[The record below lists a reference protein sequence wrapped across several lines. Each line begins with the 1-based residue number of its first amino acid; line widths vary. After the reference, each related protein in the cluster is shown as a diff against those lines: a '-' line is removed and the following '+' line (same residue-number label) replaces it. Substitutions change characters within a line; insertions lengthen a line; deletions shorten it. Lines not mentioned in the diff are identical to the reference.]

1 MIDFIK
7 SFAYAFRGIFKAVK
21 EERNMRIHICV
32 AAFVIFFSFVCS
44 IEPYEWIAVI
54 LCIGSVISA
63 EAKNSAIE
71 TALDRIGTEQNE
83 LTKKSKDAAA
93 GAVLVSAIASAVIG
107 GIIFFSKEKISTAYE
122 FFSTNIWAFIIF
134 VIAVIL
140 SVIFIATAKKERK
153 QK

>member
-1 MIDFIK
+1 MIDFFK

-83 LTKKSKDAAA
+83 LTEKSKDAAA
-93 GAVLVSAIASAVIG
+93 GAVLVSAIDSAVIG
-107 GIIFFSKEKISTAYE
+107 GIIFFNKEKISTAYE
-122 FFSTNIWAFIIF
+122 FFSANILAFIIF